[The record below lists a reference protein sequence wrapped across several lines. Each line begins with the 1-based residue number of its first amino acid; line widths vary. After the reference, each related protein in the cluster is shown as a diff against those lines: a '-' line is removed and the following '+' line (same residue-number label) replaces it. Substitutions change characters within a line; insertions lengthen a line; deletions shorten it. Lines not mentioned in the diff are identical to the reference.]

1 MNTNKIIEFNHV
13 IIDGEG
19 PEDPHI
25 KAVGDINGNGLTDV
39 ITASSKGG
47 PLVWYEAPNW
57 VKHEIALSGQ

>member
-1 MNTNKIIEFNHV
+1 MSTNKVIKFNHV

-47 PLVWYEAPNW
+47 PLV
-57 VKHEIALSGQ
+57 